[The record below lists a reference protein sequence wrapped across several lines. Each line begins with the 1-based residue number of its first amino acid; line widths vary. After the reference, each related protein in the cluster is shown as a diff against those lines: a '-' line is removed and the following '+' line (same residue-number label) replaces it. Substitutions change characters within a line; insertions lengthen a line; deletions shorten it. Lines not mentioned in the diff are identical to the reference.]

1 MINSISSLDMPK
13 TMSTPADK
21 PAADAKA
28 RIGFWALFGSPDPP
42 QSTPQTGSPSAAQGP
57 TDKKLGFWALFT
69 PAMPS
74 AQTAPAGPVASTVTA
89 SAALAQPLRAST
101 ILPTSIPFDAGAG
114 TIPWRPAA
122 STDAVA
128 LYQAARSRVL
138 RWEAPIEQVKL

>member
-13 TMSTPADK
+13 TISTPAEK
-21 PAADAKA
+21 PAGDAKA

-42 QSTPQTGSPSAAQGP
+42 QSTPQTGSPSAAEGP

-69 PAMPS
+69 PAVPTPKPS
-74 AQTAPAGPVASTVTA
+74 AQAAAAAPVRTSTV
-89 SAALAQPLRAST
+89 
-101 ILPTSIPFDAGAG
+101 PTTNIPFDAGAG

-122 STDAVA
+122 TSDTVS

-138 RWEAPIEQVKL
+138 RWEAPLEQVKL